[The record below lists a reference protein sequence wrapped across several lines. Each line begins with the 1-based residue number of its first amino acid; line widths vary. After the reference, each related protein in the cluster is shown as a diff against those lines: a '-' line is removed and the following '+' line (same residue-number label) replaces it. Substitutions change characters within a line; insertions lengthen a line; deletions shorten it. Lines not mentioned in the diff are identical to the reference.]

1 MYTISLNN
9 LEFHS
14 FHGFYQEENLIGN
27 TFLVEIVVELND
39 NSEIERRSL
48 SGVVTERSRSTEV
61 SDIEELTTTVNYETL
76 FQIAKE
82 EMAIPR
88 KLLETVAKSIY
99 DRIKL
104 LNPNIHSIEVSLTK
118 KHVPIEGMVG
128 NAKVTYK
135 N

>member
-27 TFLVEIVVELND
+27 TFVVDIVVEIND
-39 NSEIERRSL
+39 FELGIRN
-48 SGVVTERSRSTEV
+48 
-61 SDIEELTTTVNYETL
+61 EELGIENIPTFHVEEELGLTVNYETL

-88 KLLETVAKSIY
+88 KLLETVVKSIY

-118 KHVPIEGMVG
+118 KHVPIEGMIG
-128 NAKVTYK
+128 NARVTYK

>member
-27 TFLVEIVVELND
+27 TFVVDIVVEIND
-39 NSEIERRSL
+39 FELGIENIPTFH
-48 SGVVTERSRSTEV
+48 VE
-61 SDIEELTTTVNYETL
+61 EELGLTVNYETL
-76 FQIAKE
+76 YQIAKE

-88 KLLETVAKSIY
+88 KLLETVVKSIY
-99 DRIKL
+99 NRIKL

>member
-27 TFLVEIVVELND
+27 TFVVDIVVEIND
-39 NSEIERRSL
+39 FELGIRN
-48 SGVVTERSRSTEV
+48 
-61 SDIEELTTTVNYETL
+61 EELGIENIPTFNVEEELGLTVNYETL

-88 KLLETVAKSIY
+88 KLLETVVKSIY

-118 KHVPIEGMVG
+118 KHVPIEGMIG
-128 NAKVTYK
+128 NARVTYK

>member
-39 NSEIERRSL
+39 FNFS
-48 SGVVTERSRSTEV
+48 
-61 SDIEELTTTVNYETL
+61 IEELTTTVNYETL
-76 FQIAKE
+76 YQIAKE
-82 EMAIPR
+82 ETAIPR
-88 KLLETVAKSIY
+88 KLLETVVKSIY

>member
-1 MYTISLNN
+1 MYKISLNN

-48 SGVVTERSRSTEV
+48 SGAEV

-88 KLLETVAKSIY
+88 KLLETVVKSIY

>member
-48 SGVVTERSRSTEV
+48 SGAEV
-61 SDIEELTTTVNYETL
+61 SDFEELTATVNYETL

-88 KLLETVAKSIY
+88 KLLETVVKSIY

>member
-27 TFLVEIVVELND
+27 TFVVDIVVEIND
-39 NSEIERRSL
+39 FELGIRNEELGI
-48 SGVVTERSRSTEV
+48 G
-61 SDIEELTTTVNYETL
+61 IEEITTTVNYETL

-88 KLLETVAKSIY
+88 KLLETVVKSIY

-118 KHVPIEGMVG
+118 KHVPIEGMIG
-128 NAKVTYK
+128 QAKVSYK
-135 N
+135 Y